1 MTQDLANQPLVTN
14 IIYQTTHLLYVEKKN
29 AFKLLLLHSLTSR
42 LVQLK
47 VIGFLSYFYPKVLL
61 QKMPLD
67 LFRPFKMGPSMMSLE
82 FMKTCAV

>member
-1 MTQDLANQPLVTN
+1 ML
-14 IIYQTTHLLYVEKKN
+14 KKKK
-29 AFKLLLLHSLTSR
+29 AFKLLLLHSIASR
-42 LVQLK
+42 LFQLK

-67 LFRPFKMGPSMMSLE
+67 LFRTYKMGPLMMSLE

>member
-1 MTQDLANQPLVTN
+1 M
-14 IIYQTTHLLYVEKKN
+14 YVEKKI
-29 AFKLLLLHSLTSR
+29 AFKLLLLHSIASR

-67 LFRPFKMGPSMMSLE
+67 LFRTYKMGPLMMSLE
-82 FMKTCAV
+82 FMKTCVV

>member
-1 MTQDLANQPLVTN
+1 M
-14 IIYQTTHLLYVEKKN
+14 YVEKKN
-29 AFKLLLLHSLTSR
+29 AFKLLLLHSIASR

-67 LFRPFKMGPSMMSLE
+67 LFRTYKMGPLMMSLE
-82 FMKTCAV
+82 FMKTCVV

>member
-1 MTQDLANQPLVTN
+1 M
-14 IIYQTTHLLYVEKKN
+14 
-29 AFKLLLLHSLTSR
+29 FKLLLLHSIASS

-47 VIGFLSYFYPKVLL
+47 VIGFLFFFYFYPKVLL

-67 LFRPFKMGPSMMSLE
+67 LFRTLKMGPLMMSLE